1 MSRIQSLTPKLKKIK
16 GIFLDVDGVLTDG
29 SIIYGLEGQE
39 LKVFDSQDGFGI
51 ANAIKNGLRVGIIT
65 ARDSEVVKRRAV
77 ELGIKD
83 VYQGSIDKISPLEK
97 IKKEYS
103 LADSEIAYIGDDI
116 LDLPVLRKVGL
127 SAAPANAV
135 REVKMRVDYI
145 AKASGGHGAVREV
158 IDLILK
164 AQKKFK

>member
-65 ARDSEVVKRRAV
+65 ARRFRYHPRLRR
-77 ELGIKD
+77 
-83 VYQGSIDKISPLEK
+83 
-97 IKKEYS
+97 
-103 LADSEIAYIGDDI
+103 
-116 LDLPVLRKVGL
+116 R
-127 SAAPANAV
+127 
-135 REVKMRVDYI
+135 
-145 AKASGGHGAVREV
+145 
-158 IDLILK
+158 
-164 AQKKFK
+164 